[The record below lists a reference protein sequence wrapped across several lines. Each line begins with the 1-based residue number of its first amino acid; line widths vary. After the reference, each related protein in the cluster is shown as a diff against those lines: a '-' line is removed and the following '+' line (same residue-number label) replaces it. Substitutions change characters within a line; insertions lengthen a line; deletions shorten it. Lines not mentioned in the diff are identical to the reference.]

1 MFEDQLAC
9 ADLVLL
15 TKADLAGPEGVAKAR
30 EIIAAEA
37 PRPLPMVEAV
47 DGIVSAEIVLGLE
60 AAAEDDIAARP
71 SHHDGAD
78 DHEHDDFDSIS
89 VMLGEVESPEAIAA
103 RIVTLAEQQDI
114 LRVKGY
120 AAVAASRCGCWSRRS
135 AAGCAP
141 ITTGLGAR
149 ANRAAPGW
157 SSSPSMTGSTRP
169 RSRPC

>member
-1 MFEDQLAC
+1 
-9 ADLVLL
+9 
-15 TKADLAGPEGVAKAR
+15 
-30 EIIAAEA
+30 
-37 PRPLPMVEAV
+37 MVEAV

-89 VMLGEVESPEAIAA
+89 VMLGEVDSPEAIAA

-120 AAVAASRCGCWSRRS
+120 AAVAGKPMRLLVQAVGRRVRTSYDRPWARASR
-135 AAGCAP
+135 AP
-141 ITTGLGAR
+141 R
-149 ANRAAPGW
+149 NW
-157 SSSPSMTGSTRP
+157 SSSPSMTGSTVP